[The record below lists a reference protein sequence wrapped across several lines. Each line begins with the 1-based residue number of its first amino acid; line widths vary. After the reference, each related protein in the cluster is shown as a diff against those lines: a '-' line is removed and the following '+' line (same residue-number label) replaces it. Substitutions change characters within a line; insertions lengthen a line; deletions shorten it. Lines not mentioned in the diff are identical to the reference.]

1 MKNDIYTMLNDA
13 DINLEQYEKEDFN
26 DIERKNLKAK
36 FRKSINSKK
45 SYKRNIAVA
54 AAVTLVLTVGILGG
68 NAEVYATRV
77 SNIIGRDIGSLLGI
91 QKNLDEYK
99 TVVNKAVTDK
109 GITVKLNEVILDGNQ
124 LIVSSNISSNEKLEG
139 GRSWMPFF
147 TVYVNGKK
155 ASNAAD
161 GSGKVVDDYTTEEVM
176 TYHLDRVDLSG
187 DLNIKILCKSMLL
200 DDKEKKGTWS
210 FEFKTNGDQLKVDTR
225 EMALNN
231 KFTLENGKEYTLSK
245 YTDNALGEKIY
256 ASTSTANSKTKSAY
270 DIVLKGNDDLGN
282 KISFYM
288 NYDTENETLFRTE
301 KIDGGINKNAKT
313 LTLTPYAAK
322 YPEKSG
328 RMDGEYKKA
337 GDKFTIDLSKLK

>member
-13 DINLEQYEKEDFN
+13 NINLEQYEKEDFN
-26 DIERKNLKAK
+26 HIERKNLKAK

-54 AAVTLVLTVGILGG
+54 AAVALVLIVGIIGS
-68 NAEVYATRV
+68 NADVYATRV

-99 TVVNKAVTDK
+99 TVVNKDITDK
-109 GITVKLNEVILDGNQ
+109 GITVKLNEVILDENQ
-124 LIVSSNISSNEKLEG
+124 LTVSYNISSNEKLEG

-155 ASNAAD
+155 ASNGAD
-161 GSGKVVDDYTTEEVM
+161 GSDKIVDDYTTEGVM
-176 TYHLDRVDLSG
+176 TYHLDKVDLSG
-187 DLNIKILCKSMLL
+187 DLNIKILCKSMIL

-210 FEFKTNGDQLKVDTR
+210 FEFKTNGDQLKIDTR

-245 YTDNALGEKIY
+245 YTDNALGQKIY
-256 ASTSTANSKTKSAY
+256 ASTSTANLITKSAY
-270 DIVLKGNDDLGN
+270 DIELRGYDDLGN
-282 KISFYM
+282 KVSFYM
-288 NYDTENETLFRTE
+288 NYDIKNEALFE
-301 KIDGGINKNAKT
+301 AGQINEGART

-328 RMDGEYKKA
+328 RMDGEYKKV